1 MFFWFFK
8 KEKKAYYASTAAILH
23 ISVRTRPQKVHA
35 PEWKWLW
42 VCVIA
47 LNVRKWET
55 NWPWMSDL
63 LSPVKRPIH
72 AHSQPPKVMNKR
84 PFENK
89 LQTLLLLLLP
99 LRTYNY
105 IVIYICMCMCMF
117 LGERRTLCRR
127 TVQRSF
133 MGVHDVNGCS
143 RRLLR
148 CLVVSRSQVQECG
161 DLWSPQFSPHDKK
174 TVGMLLLVP
183 PSIYTYT
190 RLWFPK
196 NLPLFSLIPEISFM
210 LRII

>member
-1 MFFWFFK
+1 MGWELTFWTTDSPSIHCDVTKSSMCFFDSLK
-8 KEKKAYYASTAAILH
+8 KKKKAYYASTAAILH

-105 IVIYICMCMCMF
+105 IVIYMYVYVYVFGREADI
-117 LGERRTLCRR
+117 
-127 TVQRSF
+127 VQKDGTAVLYGRAWCEWLQSSPAAVPCCIQEPGPG
-133 MGVHDVNGCS
+133 MWGP
-143 RRLLR
+143 
-148 CLVVSRSQVQECG
+148 VVPAIQ
-161 DLWSPQFSPHDKK
+161 
-174 TVGMLLLVP
+174 P
-183 PSIYTYT
+183 P
-190 RLWFPK
+190 R
-196 NLPLFSLIPEISFM
+196 
-210 LRII
+210 